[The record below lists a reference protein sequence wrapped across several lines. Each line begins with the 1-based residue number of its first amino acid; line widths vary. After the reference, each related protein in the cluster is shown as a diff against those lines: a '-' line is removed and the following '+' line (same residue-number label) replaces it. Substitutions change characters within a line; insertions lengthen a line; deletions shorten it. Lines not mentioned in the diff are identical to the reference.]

1 MYSNDIKHSCV
12 LTSISISIL
21 SLIYIYLSGYIHLSL
36 HNHGINQI
44 MNEAAGGEAHAEE
57 PEVVE
62 AAVVAV
68 PQLHAQ
74 EGLLVHHHHHEE
86 AVQPPQPAWA
96 SSSPKQ

>member
-1 MYSNDIKHSCV
+1 
-12 LTSISISIL
+12 
-21 SLIYIYLSGYIHLSL
+21 
-36 HNHGINQI
+36 

-68 PQLHAQ
+68 PQLHVQ
-74 EGLLVHHHHHEE
+74 EGLLAHHHHHEE